1 MRLASLIR
9 RLDNFKIL
17 NHMKKI
23 KRVFT
28 FCLTIT
34 LFMSLTIKGQTPD
47 CSASYEKA
55 LFLYNSG
62 MADSALK
69 VLQPCLETKKTLSN
83 TSRQTSGRIFRLAA
97 LSSIMTGD
105 PVNAEKYARQMLQY
119 LPDYKKS
126 KNEGDLM
133 EFRLILDK
141 FSAQPL
147 WRIGILAGANY
158 SFMDLLKT
166 YSYYA
171 TSGSSFS
178 LLSNPGYQIGI
189 TGEKFLTKNIS
200 LEAGAAMARYIF
212 SYGVKTT
219 SDMHVNYD
227 QNIYMAE
234 IPVMAKYYFLK
245 GAFRPYIEGGISGRF
260 LLNSTER
267 SDDYGKYWF
276 TNSSNSNKVLA
287 TFISDFEYMNFG
299 LGGGAAYE
307 LKGFSVRMDIRYNQS
322 MKSSVLSKFDNI
334 NDYGDIPAEEK
345 FSYSDDINVI
355 SFNNISISFSLVY
368 NLKYKVF

>member
-9 RLDNFKIL
+9 RFE
-17 NHMKKI
+17 KI
-23 KRVFT
+23 KISDHMNKIIRIFI
-28 FCLTIT
+28 FCLTIN
-34 LFMSLTIKGQTPD
+34 LFMSLSIKGQTTD

-55 LFLYNSG
+55 LSLYNSG

-69 VLQPCLETKKTLSN
+69 VLQPCLETKRTLSSY
-83 TSRQTSGRIFRLAA
+83 SRETSGRIFRLAA

-133 EFRLILDK
+133 EFRLILEK

-147 WRIGILAGANY
+147 WRIGILGGANY
-158 SFMDLLKT
+158 PLIDLLKT

-171 TSGSSFS
+171 TTGSTFS
-178 LLSNPGYQIGI
+178 LKSNFGYQFGI

-307 LKGFSVRMDIRYNQS
+307 LKGFSVKLDIRYNHS
-322 MKSSVLSKFDNI
+322 LKSNLLSKFENI
-334 NDYGDIPAEEK
+334 IDYGDIPPEEK
-345 FSYSDDINVI
+345 FSYTDDINVI
-355 SFNNISISFSLVY
+355 SFNNINISLSLVY

>member
-1 MRLASLIR
+1 
-9 RLDNFKIL
+9 
-17 NHMKKI
+17 MKKI
-23 KRVFT
+23 IRIFS

-34 LFMSLTIKGQTPD
+34 LFISPSIKGQTTD

-55 LFLYNSG
+55 LFLYNGG
-62 MADSALK
+62 MADSALR
-69 VLQPCLETKKTLSN
+69 VLQTCLETKRTLNS

-97 LSSIMTGD
+97 LSSIMTGNPD
-105 PVNAEKYARQMLQY
+105 DAEKYAKLMLQY

-147 WRIGILAGANY
+147 WRFGILAGANY
-158 SFMDLLKT
+158 PYLDLLKS

-200 LEAGAAMARYIF
+200 LEAGGAMAQYIF
-212 SYGVKTT
+212 SYNVKTT
-219 SDMHVNYD
+219 SDQNVNYD

-260 LLNSTER
+260 LLNSTEK
-267 SDDYGKYWF
+267 SDVYGKYWF
-276 TNSSNSNKVLA
+276 TNSSNSDKVLA

-299 LGGGAAYE
+299 IGGGAAYS
-307 LKGFSVRMDIRYNQS
+307 LKGFSIRMHIRYNQS
-322 MKSSVLSKFDNI
+322 FKSDLLSEFDNI
-334 NDYGDIPAEEK
+334 NDYGDIPPEEK

-355 SFNNISISFSLVY
+355 SFNNFSISLSLAY